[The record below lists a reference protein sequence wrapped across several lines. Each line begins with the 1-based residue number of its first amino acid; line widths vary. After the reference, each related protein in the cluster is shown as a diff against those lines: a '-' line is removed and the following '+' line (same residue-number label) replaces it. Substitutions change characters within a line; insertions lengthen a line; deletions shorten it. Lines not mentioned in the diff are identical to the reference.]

1 MSVRF
6 ELAGTFTNDQVADVR
21 RFTERLLACVPDA
34 DVRGRM
40 AVATHELFENA
51 IKFSDDGVTALEI
64 EMKRAPRLQVR
75 IVTRNR
81 AKSTDLTTLHQ
92 LDATLREASDAMTL
106 YVALMKA
113 APRARGGLGIGRV
126 AAEAD
131 MRVSM
136 SFAGN
141 VVMISA
147 ELEDAA

>member
-1 MSVRF
+1 MSDRF

-21 RFTERLLACVPDA
+21 RFTERLLAWIPDA
-34 DVRGRM
+34 DTRARM

-64 EMKRAPRLQVR
+64 ETKRAPRLHVR
-75 IVTRNR
+75 IATRNR
-81 AKSTDLTTLHQ
+81 ANPTDLMTLHQ
-92 LDATLREASDAMTL
+92 LHASLREATDAMTL
-106 YVALMKA
+106 YLALMKA

-126 AAEAD
+126 AAEAE

-136 SFAGN
+136 SFAGSE
-141 VVMISA
+141 VMICA